1 MIIGIKI
8 SSLLLFCLFLK
19 RKSAL
24 HKCQHKY
31 SFALSEDMDKLSTPV
46 WKGNNA
52 GSAAVVDVKIHSNTP
67 KIDDKRKRTE
77 NIKHCSNGELCKK
90 KKK

>member
-19 RKSAL
+19 RKSDL
-24 HKCQHKY
+24 HKGQRKC
-31 SFALSEDMDKLSTPV
+31 SFALSEDVDKLSTPV

-52 GSAAVVDVKIHSNTP
+52 GAAAVLDFKIHSNTP
-67 KIDDKRKRTE
+67 KIDDKAE
-77 NIKHCSNGELCKK
+77 KK
-90 KKK
+90 NREYQTLFKWGTV